1 MCELL
6 GFTSAKRTD
15 IRDFLRK
22 FYAHSVQN
30 PHGWGLM
37 YEADGQREIVKEAV
51 SAAESLFL
59 DDLIESLPEQ
69 KTALAHIRFATVG
82 SINERNC
89 HPFTA
94 SDNSGREWTLI
105 HNGTIF
111 NGKHNHRYSAVQSGD
126 TDSERFFLYLLD
138 TVNEQLAKSVPTE
151 RARFELINR
160 FIAENSP
167 RNKLNLMIWDGDML
181 YVHKNLINTLC
192 FKRLD
197 DGIIFATKPLDDGVW
212 VPFPMAQVIAYKH
225 GQEVYRGDRHKG
237 AFVPTLEYI
246 TAMDAMHI

>member
-30 PHGWGLM
+30 PHGWGMM
-37 YEADGQREIVKEAV
+37 YEADGQHRIVKEAV
-51 SAAESLFL
+51 SAAESRFL
-59 DDLIESLPEQ
+59 GDLIGSLPPQ

-82 SINERNC
+82 SISERNC

-94 SDNSGREWTLI
+94 SDNSGRTWTLI

-111 NGKHNHRYSAVQSGD
+111 NGKHLHRYAAEQQGD
-126 TDSERFFLYLLD
+126 TDSERFFLYLID
-138 TVNEQLAKSVPTE
+138 TVNKQLAKSVPTE
-151 RARFELINR
+151 RERFACISR
-160 FIAENSP
+160 FIAENAP
-167 RNKLNLMIWDGDML
+167 RNKLNLMIWDGDLL
-181 YVHKNLINTLC
+181 YVHKNLEHTLSLL
-192 FKRLD
+192 RLE
-197 DGIIFATKPLDDGVW
+197 DGILFATKPLDDGVW
-212 VPFPMAQVIAYKH
+212 LPFPTAQVIAYKH
-225 GQEVYRGDRHKG
+225 GQEVYRGDRHNG
-237 AFVPTLEYI
+237 TFVPTLEYI